1 MAMTEKDVL
10 ELEDRRMQAMI
21 KQDFAALEALLHD
34 QLFYTHSSASID
46 TKASWLDA
54 MKSGRTKYKSA
65 NISEQKV
72 RIYGDTALVTGRG
85 EMQVEVGGQ
94 PKTLRLRFLNAW
106 TKTPQGWK
114 FVAWQSTPLPA

>member
-1 MAMTEKDVL
+1 MTEKDVL
-10 ELEDRRMQAMI
+10 ALEDRRVQSMI

-34 QLFYTHSSASID
+34 QLIYTHSSASVD

-65 NISEQKV
+65 NISDHKV

-94 PKTLRLRFLNAW
+94 AKTLRLRFLNAW

>member
-1 MAMTEKDVL
+1 MTEKDVL
-10 ELEDRRMQAMI
+10 ALEDRRVQAMI
-21 KQDFAALEALLHD
+21 KQDFAALEGMLHD
-34 QLFYTHSSASID
+34 QLIYTHSSASVD

-54 MKSGRTKYKSA
+54 MKSGRTKYKAA

-72 RIYGDTALVTGRG
+72 RIYGDTALVTGRA
-85 EMQVEVGGQ
+85 EMQAEVGGQ
-94 PKTLRLRFLNAW
+94 AKTLRLRFLNAW